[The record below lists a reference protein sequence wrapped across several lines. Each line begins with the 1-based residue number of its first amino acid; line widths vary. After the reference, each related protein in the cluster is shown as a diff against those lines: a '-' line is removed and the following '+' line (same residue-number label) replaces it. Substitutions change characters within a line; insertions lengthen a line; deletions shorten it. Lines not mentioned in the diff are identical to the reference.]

1 MPNIKSAIKRVRQS
15 ASNRTENLAVKS
27 AVATSRRKLI
37 AAIEAGD
44 KDKAAKGYS
53 EYTSQLDKA
62 AKKGAIAANNADR
75 KKARLAQRIAKMA
88 K

>member
-27 AVATSRRKLI
+27 AVATSRRKLV
-37 AAIEAGD
+37 AAVESGD
-44 KDKAAKGYS
+44 KAKAAAGLAD
-53 EYTSQLDKA
+53 YTSKLDKA
-62 AKKGAIAANNADR
+62 AKKGVIAKNNADR

-88 K
+88 